1 MSSLLSSMLV
11 YHVLIGLSGLIA
23 LHFAYMQLIRRTPPY
38 TLIIKAAW
46 VSVILLFASWIT
58 GAYYYVVHYGTAVKP
73 RILASAYPWAHS
85 FFMEAKEHVFIL
97 MPFLTIVFAL
107 GMHTLK
113 RSENPTFK
121 RALAFLGAF
130 VLILGV
136 FITASGIIISGAVR

>member
-11 YHVLIGLSGLIA
+11 LHVIIGLSGLIA
-23 LHFAYMQLIRRTPPY
+23 LHLAYMQLIRRTPPY

-46 VSVILLFASWIT
+46 VSVVLLFVSWVT

-73 RILASAYPWAHS
+73 RILASGYPWAHS

-97 MPFLTIVFAL
+97 MPFLVIIFAL
-107 GMHTLK
+107 GAHTL
-113 RSENPTFK
+113 RRAENPMLK
-121 RALAFLGAF
+121 RALTFLGAF
-130 VLILGV
+130 VLILGI